1 MKNSI
6 TAVALIV
13 MLVIG
18 IVAGYG
24 VSSMMAPPTAPSAVT
39 TTLTVSG
46 VATAVTTTVTPQ
58 MASAIGQLKVGLI
71 LPITPED
78 YSWNYQA
85 DYSARLLQKQ
95 FGFQLTEAENL
106 FDGTSA
112 EPVATDWASKGYNVI
127 IGQGLQYQDMFNKI
141 APQFPK
147 TVFVCVDCFAGTGN
161 VYNVWWYMADAA
173 YLIGMLAGNMT
184 KTNKIGMIGGGRA
197 ESIWA
202 GHEAFKRGVLAVN
215 KQATFLE
222 SWMAF
227 SWADVAGA
235 KKAGEQM
242 ADQGADFIFSSG
254 DGIDVGVRQVAKEKN
269 IQCSDVYADAAHLDP
284 DHIAASIVVR
294 WDIAYLTA
302 MSDYVRGDYNNK
314 WLQADVFSGMVSLGA
329 FGNAVP
335 QSMQQWILQQQTN
348 LRQGVSLPFTLDPSC
363 FDHPDQPQCKP

>member
-1 MKNSI
+1 MNNTT

-24 VSSMMAPPTAPSAVT
+24 ASSMMMAPAAPT
-39 TTLTVSG
+39 
-46 VATAVTTTVTPQ
+46 TPG
-58 MASAIGQLKVGLI
+58 AGNAAAIAQLKVGLI

-85 DYSARLLQKQ
+85 DMSAKMLQTQ

-112 EPVATDWASKGYNVI
+112 EPVATQWATSGYNVI
-127 IGQGLQYQDMFNKI
+127 IGQGIQYQDMFNKI

-147 TVFVCVDCFAGTGN
+147 TVFVCVDCFGGKGN

-173 YLIGMLAGNMT
+173 YLMGMLAGNMT

-202 GHEAFKRGVLAVN
+202 GHEAFKRGVRQVN

-242 ADQGADFIFSSG
+242 ADQGVDFIFSSG

-269 IQCSDVYADAAHLDP
+269 IQCTDVYADAANQDP
-284 DHIAASIVVR
+284 DHIAQSIVVR

-302 MSDYVRGDYNNK
+302 IADYVRGDYNNK
-314 WLQADVFSGMVSLGA
+314 WLQADLFSGMVSLGA

-335 QSMQQWILQQQTN
+335 QSMQTWLLGQQTA
-348 LRQGVSLPFTLDPSC
+348 LRMGVSLPFTLDPSC
-363 FDHPDQPQCKP
+363 FDNADQPQCKV

>member
-1 MKNSI
+1 MNNTT

-18 IVAGYG
+18 VVLGIGAGPMLMP
-24 VSSMMAPPTAPSAVT
+24 SQPT
-39 TTLTVSG
+39 G
-46 VATAVTTTVTPQ
+46 AVTTTVTTTVTAEQ
-58 MASAIGQLKVGLI
+58 ASAIAKLKIGLI
-71 LPITPED
+71 MPITPED

-85 DYSARLLQKQ
+85 DASIKMLQKQ
-95 FGFQLTEAENL
+95 FGFDLTTAENL
-106 FDGTSA
+106 FDGTKA

-127 IGQGLQYQDMFNKI
+127 IGQGIQYQDMFNKI

-147 TVFVCVDCFAGTGN
+147 TVFVCVDCFAGKGN

-173 YLIGMLAGNMT
+173 YLMGLLAGKMT
-184 KTNKIGMIGGGRA
+184 HSNKIGLIGGGRA
-197 ESIWA
+197 MSIWA
-202 GHEAFKRGVLAVN
+202 GHEAFKRGVREVN
-215 KQATFLE
+215 KAATFQE

-242 ADQGADFIFSSG
+242 ADQGVDFIFSSG

-269 IQCSDVYADAAHLDP
+269 IQMTGVYADAAHLDP
-284 DHIAASIVVR
+284 DHIAQSIVVR

-302 MSDYVRGDYNNK
+302 IFDYVRGDYNDK
-314 WLQADVFSGMVSLGA
+314 WLQADLFSGMVSLGA

-335 QSMQQWILQQQTN
+335 KDVQDFVTGAQGT
-348 LRQGVSLPFTLDPSC
+348 LRMGVSLPFTLDSTC
-363 FDHPDQPQCKP
+363 FDKPDQPQCKV

>member
-1 MKNSI
+1 MNNTT

-24 VSSMMAPPTAPSAVT
+24 ASSMMVAPAPPTT
-39 TTLTVSG
+39 TG
-46 VATAVTTTVTPQ
+46 GVTTTVTTTVTSQ
-58 MASAIGQLKVGLI
+58 EAAAIAQLKVGLI
-71 LPITPED
+71 MPITPED

-85 DYSARLLQKQ
+85 DMSAKMLQTQ

-112 EPVATDWASKGYNVI
+112 EPVATDWATKGYNVI
-127 IGQGLQYQDMFNKI
+127 IGQGIQYQDMFNKI

-147 TVFVCVDCFAGTGN
+147 TVFVCVDCFGGKGN

-173 YLIGMLAGNMT
+173 YLMGMLAGNMT
-184 KTNKIGMIGGGRA
+184 KTNKIGLIGGGRA
-197 ESIWA
+197 MSIWA
-202 GHEAFKRGVLAVN
+202 GHEAFKRGVREVN

-242 ADQGADFIFSSG
+242 ADQGVDFIFSSG

-269 IQCSDVYADAAHLDP
+269 IQCTDVYADAAHLDP
-284 DHIAASIVVR
+284 DHIAQSIVVR

-302 MSDYVRGDYNNK
+302 IADYVRGDYNNK
-314 WLQADVFSGMVSLGA
+314 WLQADLFSGMVSLGA

-335 QSMQQWILQQQTN
+335 SSMQDWLLNQQTA
-348 LRQGVSLPFTLDPSC
+348 LRMGVSLPFTLDPSC
-363 FDHPDQPQCKP
+363 FDNANQPQCKV

>member
-1 MKNSI
+1 MNNTT

-18 IVAGYG
+18 VVLGIGAGPMLMP
-24 VSSMMAPPTAPSAVT
+24 SPTT
-39 TTLTVSG
+39 
-46 VATAVTTTVTPQ
+46 TTTVTAQ
-58 MASAIGQLKVGLI
+58 QASAISQLKVGLI

-85 DYSARLLQKQ
+85 DLSAKMLQKQ
-95 FGFQLTEAENL
+95 FGFELTEAENL
-106 FDGTSA
+106 FDGTKA

-127 IGQGLQYQDMFNKI
+127 IGQGIQYQDMFNKI

-147 TVFVCVDCFAGTGN
+147 TVFVCADCFGGKGN
-161 VYNVWWYMADAA
+161 VYNVWWYMADAS
-173 YLIGMLAGNMT
+173 YLMGLLAGKMT
-184 KTNKIGMIGGGRA
+184 HSNKIGLIGGGRA
-197 ESIWA
+197 MSIWA
-202 GHEAFKRGVLAVN
+202 GHEAFKRGVRAVN
-215 KQATFLE
+215 PDATFQE

-242 ADQGADFIFSSG
+242 ADQGVDFIFSSG

-269 IQCSDVYADAAHLDP
+269 IQMTGVYADAAHLDP
-284 DHIAASIVVR
+284 DHIAQSIVVR

-302 MSDYVRGDYNNK
+302 IADYVRGDYNDK
-314 WLQADVFSGMVSLGA
+314 WLQADLFSGMVSLGA

-335 QSMQQWILQQQTN
+335 KDVQDYVTGAQGTIRM
-348 LRQGVSLPFTLDPSC
+348 GVSLPFTLDSTC
-363 FDHPDQPQCKP
+363 FDKPDQPQCKV

>member
-1 MKNSI
+1 MNNTT

-24 VSSMMAPPTAPSAVT
+24 ASSMMAPSAPSGGVT
-39 TTLTVSG
+39 ST
-46 VATAVTTTVTPQ
+46 VTTTVTTQ
-58 MASAIGQLKVGLI
+58 MAAAISQLKVGLI

-85 DYSARLLQKQ
+85 DLSAKELQTE

-112 EPVATDWASKGYNVI
+112 EPVATQWATNGYNVI

-147 TVFVCVDCFAGTGN
+147 TVFVCVDCFGGKGN

-173 YLIGMLAGNMT
+173 YLMGMLAGNMT
-184 KTNKIGMIGGGRA
+184 KTNKIGLIGGGRA

-202 GHEAFKRGVLAVN
+202 GHEAFMKGVRAVN
-215 KQATFLE
+215 KQAVFLQ

-242 ADQGADFIFSSG
+242 ADQGVDFIFSSG

-269 IQCSDVYADAAHLDP
+269 IQCTGVYADAAHLDP
-284 DHIAASIVVR
+284 DHIAQSIVVR

-302 MSDYVRGDYNNK
+302 ISDYIRGDYNNK
-314 WLQADVFSGMVSLGA
+314 WLQADLFSGMVSLGA

-335 QSMQQWILQQQTN
+335 QSIQTALLN
-348 LRQGVSLPFTLDPSC
+348 EQASIRMGVSLPFQLDQSC
-363 FDHPDQPQCKP
+363 FDNENQPQCNI

>member
-1 MKNSI
+1 MNNTT

-18 IVAGYG
+18 VVLGIGAGPM
-24 VSSMMAPPTAPSAVT
+24 VMPPTAT
-39 TTLTVSG
+39 
-46 VATAVTTTVTPQ
+46 TTTVTAE
-58 MASAIGQLKVGLI
+58 MASSIAKLKVGMI

-85 DYSARLLQKQ
+85 DMSIKMLQKQ
-95 FGFQLTEAENL
+95 FGFELSTAENL
-106 FDGTSA
+106 FDGTKA

-127 IGQGLQYQDMFNKI
+127 FGQGIQYQDMFNKI

-147 TVFVCVDCFAGTGN
+147 TVFVCVDCFGGKGN
-161 VYNVWWYMADAA
+161 VYNVWWYMADSA
-173 YLIGMLAGNMT
+173 YLMGLLAGKMT
-184 KTNKIGMIGGGRA
+184 TTNKIGLIGGGRA
-197 ESIWA
+197 MSIWA
-202 GHEAFKRGVLAVN
+202 GHEAFKRGVKEVN
-215 KQATFLE
+215 KAATFQE

-242 ADQGADFIFSSG
+242 ADQGVDFIFSSG

-269 IQCSDVYADAAHLDP
+269 IQMTGVYADAAHLDP
-284 DHIAASIVVR
+284 DHIAQSIVVR

-302 MSDYVRGDYNNK
+302 IFDYVRGDYNDK
-314 WLQADVFSGMVSLGA
+314 WLQADLFSGMVSLGA

-335 QSMQQWILQQQTN
+335 KDVQDFIAGAQGT
-348 LRQGVSLPFTLDPSC
+348 LRMGVSLPFTLDSTC
-363 FDHPDQPQCKP
+363 FDKPDQPQCTA

>member
-1 MKNSI
+1 MNNTT

-18 IVAGYG
+18 VVLGIGAGPMLMP
-24 VSSMMAPPTAPSAVT
+24 SQPTGAVT
-39 TTLTVSG
+39 ST
-46 VATAVTTTVTPQ
+46 VTTTVTSE
-58 MASAIGQLKVGLI
+58 MASAIAQLKVGLI

-85 DYSARLLQKQ
+85 DLSAKMLQKQ
-95 FGFQLTEAENL
+95 FGFTLTEAENL

-127 IGQGLQYQDMFNKI
+127 IGQGIQYQDMFNKI
-141 APQFPK
+141 AAQFPK
-147 TVFVCVDCFAGTGN
+147 TVFVCVDCFGGKDN

-173 YLIGMLAGNMT
+173 YLMGMLAGKMT
-184 KTNKIGMIGGGRA
+184 HSNKIGLIGGGRA
-197 ESIWA
+197 MSIWA
-202 GHEAFKRGVLAVN
+202 GHEAFKRGVREVN
-215 KQATFLE
+215 KVATFQE

-242 ADQGADFIFSSG
+242 ADQGVDFIFSSG
-254 DGIDVGVRQVAKEKN
+254 DGIDVGVRQVASEKN
-269 IQCSDVYADAAHLDP
+269 IQMTGVYADAAHLDP
-284 DHIAASIVVR
+284 DHIAQSIVVR

-302 MSDYVRGDYNNK
+302 IADYVRGDYNNK
-314 WLQADVFSGMVSLGA
+314 WLQADLFSGMVSLGA

-335 QSMQQWILQQQTN
+335 QDVQDFLTGAQAT
-348 LRQGVSLPFTLDPSC
+348 LRMGVSLPFTLDSTC
-363 FDHPDQPQCKP
+363 FDKPDQPQCKV